1 MRKLTDLLRGY
12 TRLRV
17 TGGAPQWC
25 LNRLTAERI
34 PFWGTEF
41 IDPFT
46 LEVNVYSRDAA
57 AAQNAAQ
64 RAMCDAETIAVR
76 GFRSRYYGLLRRPVL
91 LAFTAL
97 AILCALIVPNRV
109 WFLCVEGN
117 ENIPSEKILRAVRD
131 AGVGIGVY
139 GPNVKPQLI
148 RYRVLNDIPELLW
161 LTVTQNGASAVVTV
175 REKDPKPLG
184 APRDAMRNMVAIRGG
199 LITDISVLEGNAAV
213 EKGKIVLPGELLISG
228 VIDLGSKFRVCCAD
242 GEVFAR
248 TWREIGAVTPKSY
261 TRKTPTG
268 RVRHA
273 VFLQIGKKR
282 MKISFGSGF
291 SDATCD
297 KMTETRTLTLPG
309 DLTLP
314 LYWIVETYREYTP
327 SVTETT
333 PEDAAAL
340 LRETVERGV
349 RSEMIAGKI
358 LSESAHDG
366 EADGV
371 FTLLEKLECEE
382 MIARPVRAEL
392 FKGDETND

>member
-109 WFLCVEGN
+109 WLLGVEGN

-175 REKDPKPLG
+175 REKQSIPRG

-199 LITDISVLEGNAAV
+199 LITDDLMAWMETQAKQAQQDGKKLIAMMHHHLMEHFTLEQRIDGFYILDNHKEVCEKFDEWNIRVTFTGHLHWGDIAEYQGKHTIYDATTCSLATYPLTYRDVTFTAVFEKQGATIIFVEGISVPALSV
-213 EKGKIVLPGELLISG
+213 
-228 VIDLGSKFRVCCAD
+228 GSECLHSR
-242 GEVFAR
+242 
-248 TWREIGAVTPKSY
+248 PK
-261 TRKTPTG
+261 
-268 RVRHA
+268 
-273 VFLQIGKKR
+273 
-282 MKISFGSGF
+282 
-291 SDATCD
+291 
-297 KMTETRTLTLPG
+297 
-309 DLTLP
+309 
-314 LYWIVETYREYTP
+314 
-327 SVTETT
+327 
-333 PEDAAAL
+333 
-340 LRETVERGV
+340 
-349 RSEMIAGKI
+349 
-358 LSESAHDG
+358 
-366 EADGV
+366 
-371 FTLLEKLECEE
+371 
-382 MIARPVRAEL
+382 
-392 FKGDETND
+392 